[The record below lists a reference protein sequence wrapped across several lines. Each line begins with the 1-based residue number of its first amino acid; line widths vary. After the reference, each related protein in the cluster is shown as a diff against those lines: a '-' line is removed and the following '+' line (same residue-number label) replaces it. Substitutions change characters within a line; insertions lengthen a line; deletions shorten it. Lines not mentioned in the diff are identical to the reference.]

1 MKKPNAKQLIDEFIA
16 IQRNMYYKDHTGF
29 RRSIDVHKSKK
40 QYTRKDNKQ
49 IINDEIQ

>member
-1 MKKPNAKQLIDEFIA
+1 MKKRTVKDIINEYIA
-16 IQRNMYYKDHTGF
+16 IQRNLYFKGF

-40 QYTRKDNKQ
+40 QYNRKDNNK